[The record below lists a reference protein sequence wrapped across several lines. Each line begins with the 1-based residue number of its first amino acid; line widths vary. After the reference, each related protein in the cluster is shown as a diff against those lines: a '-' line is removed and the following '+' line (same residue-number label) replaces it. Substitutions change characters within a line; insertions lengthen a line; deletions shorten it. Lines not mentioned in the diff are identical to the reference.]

1 MTTQAKSPP
10 PDLPSLLLDARIV
23 YLGMPLVSAVTELII
38 AELLYLQV
46 ITYAHQPPHHQSFC
60 LAPIATSS
68 QCHTLHLGGFAWFL
82 NAICS
87 IRTASSRSTCTSTA
101 PAPLVLMANR

>member
-1 MTTQAKSPP
+1 MTQAKSPP

-46 ITYAHQPPHHQSFC
+46 ITKACQHPHGSLWHPS
-60 LAPIATSS
+60 LRENMPHIAY
-68 QCHTLHLGGFAWFL
+68 QRPFLIGF
-82 NAICS
+82 CS
-87 IRTASSRSTCTSTA
+87 IRTASNLSTCTSTA
-101 PAPLVLMANR
+101 QAPLVQMVNR